1 MVFSKPEVLQDFLQ
15 IFLLMDFMTR
25 TINSLHM
32 LHFTI
37 NEFRYEFM
45 VPDVSQDS

>member
-15 IFLLMDFMTR
+15 IFLLMDFMT
-25 TINSLHM
+25 INSLHM
-32 LHFTI
+32 LHFMI